1 MSSTIN
7 ITGNTIL
14 DSPYEAFQFQNSAN
28 GTRLG
33 GTGPRRTPATP
44 SPA

>member
-14 DSPYEAFQFQNSAN
+14 DSPYEAFQFQN
-28 GTRLG
+28 R
-33 GTGPRRTPATP
+33 PRARARRSWTSPTLATT